1 MTYTL
6 EVKIKV
12 RNQYQTRIFENCIEM
27 EYGVWECREWD
38 GEEEYNYTI
47 YREGD
52 IIEVIGDIL
61 TSNVKYEWKFDP
73 ETMIIKEEN

>member
-12 RNQYQTRIFENCIEM
+12 RNQYQTRIFENCIET
-27 EYGVWECREWD
+27 EYQVWRCIEWD
-38 GEEEYNYTI
+38 GEEQYNYTI
-47 YREGD
+47 YRNGNITET
-52 IIEVIGDIL
+52 IGDIR
-61 TSNVKYEWKFDP
+61 TGVKYEWKFNP